1 VNCGAT
7 ITFLGMKFHSQKFRV
22 RFSLRQV
29 IRSYI
34 SMYASALLR
43 FHLQIRR
50 ALLPARPRFV
60 NTPDSAITACVLKP
74 NGLMMRLCKHTK
86 QSLPLPSPLFPRELL
101 VRRRSSIAT
110 NNERMLSE
118 RENKSANRTWAF
130 RPVFTHAC
138 LNRSL

>member
-1 VNCGAT
+1 
-7 ITFLGMKFHSQKFRV
+7 MKFHSQKFRV

-86 QSLPLPSPLFPRELL
+86 QSLPPAPCSPGNSWRDVEAASPRTMNGCSPSEKINQR
-101 VRRRSSIAT
+101 IAHGPFAPFYT
-110 NNERMLSE
+110 RV
-118 RENKSANRTWAF
+118 
-130 RPVFTHAC
+130 P
-138 LNRSL
+138 